1 MDGHRPLEKAPPAVS
16 SATISADL
24 PDHWFRDG
32 AWPRMSSRE
41 RQERCPQWFERQK
54 HIRRKVDVRL
64 CTLAGLLC
72 SLNLLDSGILASA
85 AVTSMPADLGLDQG
99 SRFSVA
105 IFSFT
110 IASVICQ
117 LPCTLAVRYCGPRR
131 WFAFTTVV
139 FGLMNMLTAF
149 AQQWWHVIILR
160 VVQGMAIAGMYP
172 GLTYLISTWYLRREQ
187 QLRFAILQ
195 AVEVVL
201 LALGNVLNWR
211 LAGLDG
217 VRGYSGWRWMYLVQG
232 PITIALGIITYWWM
246 IDFPET
252 TQPSQWF
259 LNENDRNIAVARV
272 NDERADAFVEPLNW
286 ARATECFKDL
296 KLYGFACLY
305 FLLNLVSTA
314 VSYFLPTI
322 LEDGLGV
329 VGQKAI
335 LLSVPPY
342 LWAAIAVLATSLCA
356 DSLNSRGP
364 FICLNAL
371 CIIFGF
377 VMLYGAPA
385 IPVGARYAGMVIA
398 TGGYVSNWAALNAYQ
413 ANNVIGQWK
422 RAITA
427 ATVAMFEGMGSVA
440 GSFVV
445 RQVEA
450 PKYPTAFGVALG
462 SQLTI
467 VMLVVLFSIYFRR
480 MNNLAEGGRHI
491 MNVPEFRYTT

>member
-1 MDGHRPLEKAPPAVS
+1 MTVG
-16 SATISADL
+16 I
-24 PDHWFRDG
+24 PDDWFRDG
-32 AWPRMSSRE
+32 AWTRMSSRE
-41 RQERCPQWFERQK
+41 RQECFPLWFERQK
-54 HIRRKVDVRL
+54 HIRRKVDLRL

-110 IASVICQ
+110 IASVVCQ
-117 LPCTLAVRYCGPRR
+117 IPCTLAVRYFGPRV
-131 WFAFTTVV
+131 WFTFTTVV
-139 FGLMNMLTAF
+139 FGLMNLLTAF
-149 AQQWWHVIILR
+149 AQQWWHVILLR
-160 VVQGMAIAGMYP
+160 VIQGMAIAGMYP

-217 VRGYSGWRWMYLVQG
+217 VRGYAGWRWMYLVQG

-246 IDFPET
+246 VDFPET
-252 TQPSQWF
+252 TQPSKWF
-259 LNENDRNIAVARV
+259 LNADDRNIAVARV
-272 NDERADAFVEPLNW
+272 NDERADAFVEPFSW
-286 ARATECFKDL
+286 ERAMECFKDT

-342 LWAAIAVLATSLCA
+342 LWAAVAVLITSLCA
-356 DSLNSRGP
+356 DKINLRGP

-371 CIIFGF
+371 CIVFGF

-385 IPVGARYAGMVIA
+385 IPVGARYAGMGIA

-440 GSFVV
+440 GSFIV
-445 RQVEA
+445 RQSEA

-462 SQLTI
+462 SQILI
-467 VMLVVLFSIYFRR
+467 VMMVILFSIYFRR
-480 MNNLAEGGRHI
+480 MNKLADRGQWI
-491 MNVPEFRYTT
+491 MNVADFRYTT